1 LDLTTRYLGFE
12 LPHPL
17 IPGAGPLCDD
27 LDGVRRLED
36 AGAPLMALRSLL
48 EEQVVDEPLARA
60 HAIDSPAGSF
70 GEATHW
76 FPDALDFVLGPEEYL
91 EHLGRVK
98 RAVRVPVVASLNGTT
113 EGGWIDFARRIEQA
127 GADALELN
135 LHEVATD
142 PARTAAAVEARD
154 LSLVREIRR
163 QVKIPLAVKLSP
175 FFTALPN
182 FASELA
188 GAGAGALVLFDRF
201 HPTGF
206 DPGTLEIEP
215 ELRLSTPAEL
225 DLRLHWTAILC
236 GRVRCDLAL
245 TGGVHS
251 AIDAVKALLA
261 GANAV
266 QIVSALLVHGPQYL
280 SLLRRELEMWLEE
293 HEFEALAPSIG
304 ALSHLRCPDPRLL
317 ERASYA
323 RILQTRRSR

>member
-1 LDLTTRYLGFE
+1 LDLSTRYLGFE

-48 EEQVVDEPLARA
+48 EEQVVDEPRARA
-60 HAIDSPAGSF
+60 LDSPAESF
-70 GEATHW
+70 REATHW
-76 FPDALDFVLGPEEYL
+76 FPGAMDFVLGPEEYL

-135 LHEVATD
+135 LYDVATD
-142 PARTAAAVEARD
+142 PARTGAAMEARD

-182 FASELA
+182 FASALA
-188 GAGAGALVLFDRF
+188 DAGAGALVLFNRF
-201 HPTGF
+201 HQPDF
-206 DPGTLEIEP
+206 DPETLEIKPEP
-215 ELRLSTPAEL
+215 RLSTPAEL
-225 DLRLHWTAILC
+225 DLRLRWTAILC
-236 GRVRCDLAL
+236 GRVRCDRAV
-245 TGGVHS
+245 TGGVHG
-251 AIDAVKALLA
+251 AVDAVKALLA

-266 QIVSALLVHGPQYL
+266 QIVSALLIHGPQYL
-280 SLLRRELEMWLEE
+280 SLLRRNLEIWLEE

-304 ALSHLRCPDPRLL
+304 ALSHRRCPDPRLL

>member
-1 LDLTTRYLGFE
+1 MDLTTRYLGFE

-36 AGAPLMALRSLL
+36 AGAPLMALRSLF
-48 EEQVVDEPLARA
+48 EEQVADEARA
-60 HAIDSPAGSF
+60 RARTIVFPVEPSD
-70 GEATHW
+70 EATHW
-76 FPDALDFVLGPEEYL
+76 FPHAMDFVFGPEEYL
-91 EHLGRVK
+91 EHVGRVK
-98 RAVRVPVVASLNGTT
+98 RAVHVPVVASLNGTT

-135 LHEVATD
+135 LCEVATD
-142 PARTAAAVEARD
+142 PALTAAAVEARD
-154 LSLVREIRR
+154 LALVRELRR
-163 QVKIPLAVKLSP
+163 RLKIPLAVKLAP

-188 GAGAGALVLFDRF
+188 DAGAGALVLFNRVHRPD
-201 HPTGF
+201 F
-206 DPGTLEIEP
+206 DPDTLEIRP
-215 ELRLSTPAEL
+215 GLRLSTPAEL

-245 TGGVHS
+245 TGGVHG
-251 AIDAVKALLA
+251 AFDAVKALLA

-266 QIVSALLVHGPQYL
+266 QVVSALLIHGPPYL
-280 SLLRRELEMWLEE
+280 SLLRRELETWFEE
-293 HEFEALAPSIG
+293 HEFETLAPAIG

-323 RILQTRRSR
+323 RILQTWRTR